1 MAKTLWPKGTQFC
14 LEQYDR
20 LGDDFVQVIWSV
32 MSPQGEEVRIV
43 AGKSDRMKNFRV
55 LVNAPANAAQKQFI
69 IRESSRVVAALAKK
83 KFPVKVF

>member
-32 MSPQGEEVRIV
+32 RPPQGEEVRIV
-43 AGKSDRMKNFRV
+43 AGKSDRMKSFQV
-55 LVNAPANAAQKQFI
+55 PSNAQVNAAQKKFI
-69 IRESSRVVAALAKK
+69 IRESNRVGALAKK
-83 KFPVKVF
+83 TFPVKVF